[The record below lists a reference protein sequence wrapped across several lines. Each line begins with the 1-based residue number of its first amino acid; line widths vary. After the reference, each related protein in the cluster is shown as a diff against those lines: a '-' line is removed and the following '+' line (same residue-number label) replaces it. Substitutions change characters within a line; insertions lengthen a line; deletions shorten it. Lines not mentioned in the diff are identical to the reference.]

1 MYDICV
7 RRARLTEGGR
17 KGCAKMAEKKKIK
30 VRNTRLR
37 KRKERRDTGGG
48 CVETGRLARR
58 LTEAAS
64 AAARDRSAVIGRHR
78 PFPAALGRA
87 RPRVDGA
94 RRRDAARRESV
105 SRTLPRP

>member
-1 MYDICV
+1 MYVIM
-7 RRARLTEGGR
+7 RATRARISTEGGR

-48 CVETGRLARR
+48 CVETGRLASPSNRR
-58 LTEAAS
+58 RPR
-64 AAARDRSAVIGRHR
+64 AAARDPSAVIGRHR

-87 RPRVDGA
+87 STALADARPRVA
-94 RRRDAARRESV
+94 KSV